1 MVYDCTISGDFF
13 ARQPKLTTV
22 EEYVYRLQL
31 LMSVDIKLKA
41 FKLTRT
47 INEVFLAVEFESER
61 GEKYASPIV
70 LNNIEVSNAARQVQ
84 ARGNVDKVIKSV
96 VELCK
101 TLWKQNKYTLEVLI

>member
-1 MVYDCTISGDFF
+1 MVYDCTISGDIF

-47 INEVFLAVEFESER
+47 INEVFSVVELESE
-61 GEKYASPIV
+61 GGGKYASPTV
-70 LNNIEVSNAARQVQ
+70 LNDIEAPNAARQVQ
-84 ARGNVDKVIKSV
+84 ARGKSR
-96 VELCK
+96 
-101 TLWKQNKYTLEVLI
+101 